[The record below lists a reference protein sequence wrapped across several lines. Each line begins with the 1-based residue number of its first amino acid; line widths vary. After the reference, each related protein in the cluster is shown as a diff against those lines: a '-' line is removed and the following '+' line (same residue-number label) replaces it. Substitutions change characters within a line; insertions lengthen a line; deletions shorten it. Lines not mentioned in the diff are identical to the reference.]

1 MSMPNKKNKNS
12 FKKGHKKSVG
22 NKSNTNTPQHDRE
35 ERVLKKVDVRL
46 ITRYLTVN
54 SHLSLKEM
62 QAKLKPENAKNISML
77 EYMTIRGMVVAAQT
91 GDTNR
96 INFFYDRLIGKVPQ
110 KITHG
115 LDDPYEGKSTE
126 ELVEI
131 KRKLE
136 ASGRQTLKHI
146 EQLPRTQEQAAIAE
160 AEYRKLEA
168 DGALQPTD
176 IDPTDS
182 D

>member
-1 MSMPNKKNKNS
+1 MPKRKTKTS
-12 FKKGHKKSVG
+12 FKKG
-22 NKSNTNTPQHDRE
+22 NKAAKGVAGRTDSPQYDKE
-35 ERVLKKVDVRL
+35 ERILKKVDASL

-54 SHLSLKEM
+54 SHLTVAEM
-62 QAKLKPENAKNISML
+62 KAKLKKSGSISML
-77 EYMTIRGMVVAAQT
+77 EYMTIRGMIVAAQT

-96 INFFYDRLIGKVPQ
+96 INFYYDRMIGKVPQ

-126 ELVEI
+126 ELIEI

-146 EQLPRTQEQAAIAE
+146 EQLPKVKEQERQVE
-160 AEYRKLEA
+160 SEYRELEA
-168 DGALQPTD
+168 SGALQPTELD
-176 IDPTDS
+176 STDS

>member
-1 MSMPNKKNKNS
+1 MPQRKTKTS
-12 FKKGHKKSVG
+12 FKKGNKAAKGVG
-22 NKSNTNTPQHDRE
+22 GREGKPTVDRE
-35 ERVLKKVDVRL
+35 ERLLKKIDAGM
-46 ITRYLTVN
+46 ITRYLTLN
-54 SHLSLKEM
+54 SHLTVQEM
-62 QAKLKPENAKNISML
+62 QKKLKSAKDISML
-77 EYMTIRGMVVAAQT
+77 EYMTIRGMIVAAQT

-126 ELVEI
+126 ELIEM

-136 ASGRQTLKHI
+136 ASGRQTVKHI
-146 EQLPRTQEQAAIAE
+146 EQLPRMKEQAAEVE
-160 AEYRKLEA
+160 AEYRELEA
-168 DGALQPTD
+168 VGALQSTD
-176 IDPTDS
+176 VNPTDS